1 VNRIPVDRVHAFWPH
16 QRQEIYMFR
25 PLILASVLALAATAA
40 QAHVTLETREAAIG
54 STYKATFRVPHGC
67 EGSATVKVRVQIP
80 AGVTGVKPMP
90 KPGWTLETVV
100 DKDIKPSGEH
110 GTAPTVKE
118 VSWSGGKLLDAHYD
132 EFVLRGTLSDALKPG
147 MLYFPF
153 VQECEQ
159 GVERWI
165 EIPAEGKSAGD
176 YKKPAPGLK
185 LTPKP

>member
-1 VNRIPVDRVHAFWPH
+1 MLKHLITASAFAV
-16 QRQEIYMFR
+16 I
-25 PLILASVLALAATAA
+25 ASAA
-40 QAHVTLETREAAIG
+40 QAHVTLENQQATIG

-67 EGSATVKVRVQIP
+67 EGSATIRVRVQIP

-100 DKDIKPSGEH
+100 DKDAKSSGEH
-110 GTAPTVKE
+110 GASPVIKE

-153 VQECEQ
+153 VQDCEQ

-176 YKKPAPGLK
+176 TKKPAPGLK
-185 LTPKP
+185 LSPKP